1 MVKSIEYINIDE
13 QEVHEGE
20 WGGETAIYLVSNVHI
35 DKRTFGLSRNLIC

>member
-1 MVKSIEYINIDE
+1 MDE

-35 DKRTFGLSRNLIC
+35 